1 MPSTGERGNRTEVS
15 YQLAE
20 LAEKF
25 ISEQLAAGRSPRTL
39 HVYKRILR
47 DLRSF
52 LFEKLQKEDVR
63 LITKDL
69 MKLYA
74 ERIFTYTF
82 GAEEKRAWIARV
94 SIFFRWL
101 NVTAVILYDPAATIK
116 TGPAKKRR
124 YPVYLT
130 REEIARLLD
139 CVPIGTPEGLR
150 DRAILELLY
159 SSGLRSGEIC
169 RLQLGEINFA
179 DGVARIL
186 MSKGKKD
193 RMVPVGKAAL
203 KWIDEYVREVHG
215 LRLSGPLFY
224 DPNTRNPI
232 AGWHLRRI
240 VSKYKTL
247 ARIKKPCNPRSFR
260 HSFAIHLLEN
270 GASIRHIQ
278 AMMGHASLKT
288 TQKYTRIVPE
298 ELKRAHHRAHP
309 SEKQQRKLPE
319 VDPIGFSDRKNKV
332 PY

>member
-1 MPSTGERGNRTEVS
+1 MPSQRERGNRAEVT

-47 DLRSF
+47 DLRMF
-52 LFEKLQKEDVR
+52 LFEKLRKEDVR

-74 ERIFTYTF
+74 ERIFNYTF
-82 GAEEKRAWIARV
+82 GSEEKRAWIARV
-94 SIFFRWL
+94 AIFFRWL
-101 NVTAVILYDPAATIK
+101 NETSVILYDPTSCIK
-116 TGPAKKRR
+116 TGSTKKRR

-130 REEIARLLD
+130 QAEVARLLD
-139 CVPIGTPEGLR
+139 CVPIGTPQGVR

-159 SSGLRSGEIC
+159 SSGLRIGEIC
-169 RLQLGEINFA
+169 RLTLGDISFA

-203 KWIDEYVREVHG
+203 KWIDEYIKEVHG

-224 DPNTRNPI
+224 DRQTQNAI
-232 AGWHLRRI
+232 ADWQIRRI
-240 VSKYKTL
+240 VSKYRVV
-247 ARIKKPCNPRSFR
+247 ARIQKRCHPRAFR

-278 AMMGHASLKT
+278 VMMGHASLKT

-298 ELKRAHHRAHP
+298 ELKRAHTRAHP
-309 SEKQQRKLPE
+309 SEKRQGRLELPN
-319 VDPIGFSDRKNKV
+319 VNPVSFSDRRK
-332 PY
+332 

>member
-1 MPSTGERGNRTEVS
+1 MPSTGERGNRNQVS
-15 YQLAE
+15 HQLTE
-20 LAEKF
+20 LAETF

-47 DLRSF
+47 DLRTF
-52 LFEKLQKEDVR
+52 LFEKLRKEDVR

-74 ERIFTYTF
+74 ERIFSYSF

-94 SIFFRWL
+94 SVFFRWL
-101 NVTAVILYDPAATIK
+101 AAIGVILHDPVATIK
-116 TGPAKKRR
+116 TGASKRRR

-130 REEIARLLD
+130 QEEIARLLN
-139 CVPIGTPEGLR
+139 CVPIGTAEGLR

-169 RLQLGEINFA
+169 RLQLGDINFA

-193 RMVPVGKAAL
+193 RMVPVGKTAL
-203 KWIDEYVREVHG
+203 KWIDEYIKEVHG

-224 DPNTRNPI
+224 DLNSQNPI
-232 AGWHLRRI
+232 ADWQLRRI
-240 VSKYKTL
+240 VSKYRAL
-247 ARIKKPCNPRSFR
+247 ARVKKACHPRSFR

-278 AMMGHASLKT
+278 VMMGHTSLKT

-298 ELKRAHHRAHP
+298 ELKRAHTRAHP
-309 SEKQQRKLPE
+309 SEKQQRKLPA
-319 VDPIGFSDRKNKV
+319 VNPIGFSDRRK
-332 PY
+332 